1 MSTSVELENAPLEP
15 VEHASCFELTSPIG
29 GLTDRMLKERM
40 SEEKNCF
47 ERTEVERRTGEH
59 LMQNEPK
66 LIGTSFE
73 NVEIVEEL
81 IVKRVHPIRFD
92 AEHQSTVHDIRDEGA
107 LERSIDFDLLSH

>member
-1 MSTSVELENAPLEP
+1 MFGTN
-15 VEHASCFELTSPIG
+15 
-29 GLTDRMLKERM
+29 K
-40 SEEKNCF
+40 
-47 ERTEVERRTGEH
+47 RTEVERRTGEH

-73 NVEIVEEL
+73 HVEVVEEF

-107 LERSIDFDLLSH
+107 LKRRIDRD